1 MKELR
6 IKTIGLAL
14 STSFVILYTLCA
26 VFDLV
31 WPGWAMYRAWQ
42 VVFPGFTWS
51 PGGFVLGLAEAIV
64 YGFLAAIVFVPV
76 YNYFQRREARTVEPI
91 AAGQHGS

>member
-1 MKELR
+1 MITRGSKFFY
-6 IKTIGLAL
+6 AA
-14 STSFVILYTLCA
+14 A
-26 VFDLV
+26 VV
-31 WPGWAMYRAWQ
+31 
-42 VVFPGFTWS
+42 
-51 PGGFVLGLAEAIV
+51 GFVTAIV